1 MVRNCLVGN
10 GLVVKVFDFGLFCD
24 KVVYIMSDKNKL
36 ILWKWLVLEVLL
48 NGKWG
53 ILIKVVYLFYIIV
66 FDDLMNV
73 DIFGI
78 YLIIENKCYEIEFKY
93 VYFVLILKFLINV
106 NKLIC
111 DLNEIIFI
119 FIIFW
124 FIICLYYI
132 KYSIWNR

>member
-24 KVVYIMSDKNKL
+24 KVVYIMLDKNKL

-53 ILIKVVYLFYIIV
+53 ILNKVVYLFYIIV

-124 FIICLYYI
+124 FIICLYYM

>member
-24 KVVYIMSDKNKL
+24 KVVYIMLDKNKL

-53 ILIKVVYLFYIIV
+53 ILNKVVYLFYIIV

-78 YLIIENKCYEIEFKY
+78 YLIIEISVMK
-93 VYFVLILKFLINV
+93 
-106 NKLIC
+106 
-111 DLNEIIFI
+111 
-119 FIIFW
+119 
-124 FIICLYYI
+124 
-132 KYSIWNR
+132 

>member
-24 KVVYIMSDKNKL
+24 KVVYIMLDKNKL

>member
-1 MVRNCLVGN
+1 MVRNCLVEN

-24 KVVYIMSDKNKL
+24 KVVYIMLDKNKL

-53 ILIKVVYLFYIIV
+53 ILNKVVYLFYIIV

-111 DLNEIIFI
+111 DLNKIIFI
-119 FIIFW
+119 FIIF
-124 FIICLYYI
+124 
-132 KYSIWNR
+132 

>member
-24 KVVYIMSDKNKL
+24 KVVYIMLDKNKL

-53 ILIKVVYLFYIIV
+53 ILNKVVYLFYIIV